1 MQSQIQYSY
10 VKSHPL
16 PCLALPPS
24 QQQQQPTSRTQQ
36 NKCKEKSLPC
46 ALGLFTKPCYLCTL
60 DNTILPNA
68 LSKTHKLYVNAN

>member
-1 MQSQIQYSY
+1 
-10 VKSHPL
+10 
-16 PCLALPPS
+16 LPPS
-24 QQQQQPTSRTQQ
+24 QQQQQQPTSRTQQ

-68 LSKTHKLYVNAN
+68 LSKTHKLYMNANSSVQSKSMNMQSEETP